1 MRLFCDFLKKTLE
14 RNTTGGF
21 LALNR
26 LLIQKKTL
34 YIKHVMSVVRIAS
47 KKKSL
52 LKESSDD
59 NDLLFWDSRSQ
70 QQIVGMNNGD
80 ILRCNVK
87 ISTK

>member
-1 MRLFCDFLKKTLE
+1 M
-14 RNTTGGF
+14 
-21 LALNR
+21 
-26 LLIQKKTL
+26 
-34 YIKHVMSVVRIAS
+34 YVVRIAS

>member
-1 MRLFCDFLKKTLE
+1 
-14 RNTTGGF
+14 
-21 LALNR
+21 
-26 LLIQKKTL
+26 
-34 YIKHVMSVVRIAS
+34 MSVVRIAS

-80 ILRCNVK
+80 VLRCNVK
-87 ISTK
+87 ISTKWPKLSSRLS